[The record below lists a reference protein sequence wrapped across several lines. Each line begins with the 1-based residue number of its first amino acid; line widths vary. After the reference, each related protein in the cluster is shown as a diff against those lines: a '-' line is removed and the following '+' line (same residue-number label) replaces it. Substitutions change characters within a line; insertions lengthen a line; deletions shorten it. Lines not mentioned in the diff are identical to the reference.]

1 MESAGFPWSFFGVTC
16 SGSKTKSAFFREHS
30 SFPITAFRRVFAP
43 KMASSSHSPATEAPP
58 SPTRSTNELVEENEK
73 LSRRVDQ
80 LKHEKADLMI
90 RLEEEEE

>member
-1 MESAGFPWSFFGVTC
+1 
-16 SGSKTKSAFFREHS
+16 
-30 SFPITAFRRVFAP
+30 
-43 KMASSSHSPATEAPP
+43 
-58 SPTRSTNELVEENEK
+58 VEENEK